1 MLLTLPVDF
10 KIYKK
15 NISLLYKS
23 YKWINGWKDGYS
35 LAMTLYL
42 DVGWPIWS
50 LYSHDNSSKTA
61 KQFLTTQR
69 YQSTIAIVGLEQDA
83 AYTASNPSI
92 KAAIY
97 QTLCCVIK
105 CGNKSLSK

>member
-1 MLLTLPVDF
+1 MAEKMDLL
-10 KIYKK
+10 
-15 NISLLYKS
+15 LL
-23 YKWINGWKDGYS
+23 W
-35 LAMTLYL
+35 LL
-42 DVGWPIWS
+42 DVGWPIR
-50 LYSHDNSSKTA
+50 SHDNSSKIA